1 MNKPLRKFRAGAL
14 SATIWENIG
23 QKEGQS
29 VVYNTVSFERS
40 FKDKEGNWQTT
51 NSLRASD
58 LPKASMVLQKA
69 YEYLVCKEINEAA
82 A

>member
-23 QKEGQS
+23 QKEGQP

-40 FKDKEGNWQTT
+40 FKDKEGNWQKT
-51 NSLRASD
+51 NSLRTSD
-58 LPKASMVLQKA
+58 LPKAAMVLHKA
-69 YEYLVCKEINEAA
+69 YEYLICKEIAET
-82 A
+82 